1 MNANL
6 ESSDAQLHENKV
18 NIFLPK
24 AANIIHKQQITELE
38 YHYTVQLA
46 DASEFNFYPGQ
57 ILEVSLFGY
66 GEIPIGIASSP
77 TRGNSF
83 EFVIRSVGR
92 VSTALNKLN
101 QADVLYLR
109 GPLGKGFDL
118 DKLKGQNILIV
129 AGGIGLCPTR
139 SLIQYILDRRQ
150 EFKTFTLFYGARS
163 PEQQLFLDDLQLW
176 RESSAVNFYASV
188 DKAEPGQNTASHIG
202 LITDLFAQT
211 DISADTRV
219 IVCGPPIMYK
229 FVIRELEMLGI
240 AHENIFLDLERRMKC
255 AVGKCGH
262 CQLNDLYVCVDGPV
276 FPFSEIKHLEEAL

>member
-1 MNANL
+1 MNTNHVR
-6 ESSDAQLHENKV
+6 SSAHENKA

-24 AANIIHKQQITELE
+24 AANIIAKQQITELE
-38 YHYTVQLA
+38 HHYTVQMA
-46 DASEFNFYPGQ
+46 DAAVLDFSPGQ

-66 GEIPIGIASSP
+66 GEIPIGLASSP

-92 VSTALNKLN
+92 VSTALNKL
-101 QADVLYLR
+101 QQGDVLYIR

-118 DKLKGQNILIV
+118 DKLSGQNILIV

-139 SLIQYILDRRQ
+139 SLIQYVLDRRQ
-150 EFKTFTLFYGARS
+150 EFKTFTLFYGAKT
-163 PEQQLFLDDLQLW
+163 PQQQLFLEDLKHW

-188 DKAEPGQNTASHIG
+188 DKADPVQDCQSHIG
-202 LITDLFAQT
+202 LITDLFTQT

-229 FVIRELEMLGI
+229 FVIRELDLLGI
-240 AHENIFLDLERRMKC
+240 PHENIFLDLERRMKC

-262 CQLNDLYVCVDGPV
+262 CQLNDIYVCVEGPV
-276 FPFSEIKHLEEAL
+276 FPFSEIEHLEEAL